1 MLPLR
6 RIPLGEWL
14 PDRPPYDN
22 PGAILIENAIPQA
35 QSYRSLNGLEA
46 IADVPDASNPV
57 LGAYWA
63 RDEVQTVQVL
73 AGTSDALY
81 QLSGATWSDVS
92 KSGGYSSVTNWEFTR
107 FGTSVIAVAAGNAPQ
122 VIDLSAGS
130 PQFAD
135 LAGSPP
141 NASRVAIV
149 RDHVVLGDLDTDQ
162 DTIQWSGLNNAE
174 IWSDIRYEAD
184 SQRLYEG
191 GKVQAVVSGPYGLV
205 FQENAIRRMDYVGPP
220 VIFSITPISRVRGTP
235 APNSVTAVGNQ
246 VYFYAQDGFF
256 MTDGRQMVP
265 VGEERVNRWFVENA
279 SLDDLDTMYGAVDR
293 QNRLVVWAF
302 KSSPSVT
309 GNDRLLLYN
318 YSVNRWS
325 YAKVDT
331 RFIAEAR
338 SVGYTLDGLDTPLP
352 NGIDTDSISVDSDA
366 YRGGALFLL
375 AFAPDAR
382 AFSGAPLT
390 ATLDT
395 IEFDG
400 GQDRRM
406 YINDIRP
413 LIEGTELTTVSA
425 ALGGRETFT
434 QTPVFSGFEEANRVG
449 LCNVRSDNRYHRV
462 RLQLT
467 GGFKHAHGVDVFG
480 RPSGRY

>member
-6 RIPLGEWL
+6 RIPFGEWL

-22 PGAILIENAIPQA
+22 PGAILVRNAIPQA
-35 QSYRSLNGLEA
+35 QSYRSLNSLEA
-46 IADVPDASNPV
+46 IADVPDANNPV
-57 LGAYWA
+57 VGAFWA
-63 RDEVQTVQVL
+63 RDDSQTVQVI
-73 AGTSDALY
+73 AGTADALY
-81 QLSGATWSDVS
+81 QLSGANWSDVS
-92 KSGGYSSVTNWEFTR
+92 KAGGYSSVLNWEFER

-130 PQFAD
+130 PQFDD
-135 LAGSPP
+135 LGGSPP
-141 NASRVAIV
+141 NASRLAII

-174 IWSDIRYEAD
+174 IWDDVRYEAD

-191 GKVQAVVSGPYGLV
+191 GKVQALVSGPYGLV
-205 FQENAIRRMDYVGPP
+205 FQENAIRRMDYMGPP
-220 VIFSITPISRVRGTP
+220 VIFSIQPISRVRGTP

-265 VGEERVNRWFVENA
+265 IGEERVNRWFSENA

-293 QNRLVVWAF
+293 QNRIVMWAF

-309 GNDRLLLYN
+309 SNDRLLIYN
-318 YSVNRWS
+318 YAVNRWS
-325 YAKVDT
+325 YAEVST
-331 RFIAEAR
+331 RFLAEAR

-352 NGIDTDSISVDSDA
+352 NGIDIDSFNVDSDA
-366 YRGGALFLL
+366 YRGGVLFLL
-375 AFAPDAR
+375 AFAPDGR

-390 ATLDT
+390 ATIDT
-395 IEFDG
+395 VEFDG

-413 LIEGTELTTVSA
+413 LIEGDEQTVVSA
-425 ALGGRETFT
+425 ALGARGTFT
-434 QTPVFSGFEEANRVG
+434 ETPVFSAFSEANRAG
-449 LCNVRSDNRYHRV
+449 LCNIRSDSRYHRV
-462 RLQLT
+462 RLKLE